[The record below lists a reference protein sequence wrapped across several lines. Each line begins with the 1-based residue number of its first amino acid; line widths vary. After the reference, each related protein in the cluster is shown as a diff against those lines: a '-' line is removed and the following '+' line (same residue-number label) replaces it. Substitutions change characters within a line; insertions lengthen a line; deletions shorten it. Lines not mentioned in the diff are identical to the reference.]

1 MILNVLSYHAIQLTY
16 QRNMLNNYRIGK
28 NNHFVLFLLI
38 ISIFGMQNMAL
49 AQEAYILKGKV
60 VDGRTG
66 EEILGATVSITGT
79 TLGTVSDLNGE
90 YMLSINRAPGQ
101 ISLVVRAIGY
111 STRNLE
117 LTLGNQSEIVTD
129 FYLNPDLMNLDEV
142 IITGT
147 SAGTSRRQLGNAVA
161 TVGQRELEETGA
173 IAVDQ
178 ALSGKIAGA
187 LVQQNSGDPAGGIS
201 VRLRGASTITGSSD
215 PLYIVDGVLVNNS
228 SIELVDL
235 GGTTQNRLVD
245 INPADIERIEVLK
258 GAAAA
263 AIYGSRASNGVVQIF
278 TKRGKSGKPQFNFST
293 AFRSNELRRK
303 IPFNQVPLDWTVP
316 GDRNNFE
323 TFPVERYDLQD
334 FIFRTAYGTENNLS
348 VSGGSDKTKYFGSIG
363 YLNNG
368 GIIENTNFERF
379 GARLNV
385 DQVVSDWLKFS
396 FGVNYSRSQS
406 ADMPNGGINAVDGAL
421 TGFVFSNNRV
431 NPRPDASGVY
441 PATSLLVPRSN
452 PLEAVN
458 RFNYGQTTN
467 RAITNLTI
475 NANPTEKLNIT
486 YILGFDYY
494 NQSAFGFI
502 PVGNTSSNA
511 LGWATRGDANVYQFN
526 NDLNLS
532 YETDLS
538 SIIKST
544 TVVGGTWQRDGFTRI
559 GLTSDRLAPTVST
572 AIGGTIIGA
581 IDSRSDVSYW
591 GGFVQQTFGIK
602 EKLFVTGALRLDGAS
617 VFGPEE
623 RTQLY
628 GKASGSYIISQE
640 EFFKRTFG
648 NNISNLKLRA
658 SWGQAGNLT
667 AIGAFD
673 RFLNYN
679 PFALGGVSG
688 VVSSTLLGN
697 ENLAPEIMEE
707 FEYGFDASFWNDR
720 VGLEFSVFNQQISD
734 LLLQREV
741 ASSTGFTTRFENVG
755 RMQNKGIELLLR
767 INPIRTKDF
776 NWDITTTY
784 TRIRNE
790 VLEVVGEQV
799 VLPGS
804 FSTSVVRAGEPI
816 GVFFQGFYAR
826 DANGNIALD
835 ANGFPF
841 RGVTE
846 EGRNVKVI
854 GDPNPDWF
862 GSVINDF
869 SYKNFSFRMQW
880 DAVIGFDVFNWN
892 RRLLDNALFG
902 GGVNAG
908 RELLGEIPK
917 GTGGVQAGI
926 FEEFVEDGSFVK
938 LRELAIGYNY
948 KPKGNAIQNVRFS
961 LVGRN
966 ILSIDNYTGWDPEI
980 NTPGQSNGVRGFD
993 FGGVPIPRTIQLG
1006 VNLTF

>member
-1 MILNVLSYHAIQLTY
+1 MNRHLLAVILLFFVGLPYSAIGQ
-16 QRNMLNNYRIGK
+16 Q
-28 NNHFVLFLLI
+28 
-38 ISIFGMQNMAL
+38 
-49 AQEAYILKGKV
+49 AYNLKGKIT
-60 VDGRTG
+60 DSRTG
-66 EEILGATVSITGT
+66 EEIIGATVAITGT
-79 TLGTVSDLNGE
+79 TVGAVSDLDGN
-90 YMLSINRAPGQ
+90 YSLIVNLDPGQ
-101 ISLVVRAIGY
+101 VRLVVRAIGY
-111 STRNLE
+111 ASKNME
-117 LTLGNQSEIVTD
+117 INLGNQTEISQD
-129 FYLNPDLMNLDEV
+129 FALNPDLMNLDEV

-147 SAGTSRRQLGNAVA
+147 SAGTSRRQLGNAIA

-178 ALSGKIAGA
+178 LLSGKIAGA

-201 VRLRGASTITGSSD
+201 VRLRGSSTITGSSD
-215 PLYIVDGVLVNNS
+215 PLYIIDGVLVNNNS
-228 SIELVDL
+228 NQLVDI
-235 GGTTQNRLVD
+235 GGTAQNRLVD

-278 TKRGKSGKPQFNFST
+278 TKRGQTGKPKFSLST
-293 AFRSNELRRK
+293 AVRTNELRRK
-303 IPFNQVPLDWTVP
+303 IPFNTAPVDWVNA
-316 GDRNNFE
+316 GNRNNFE
-323 TFPVERYDLQD
+323 TFPVERFDFQDL
-334 FIFRTAYGTENNLS
+334 IFRTAVGTENNLS
-348 VSGGSDKTKYFGSIG
+348 VSGGSDKTKYFGSVG

-368 GIIENTNFERF
+368 GIIQNTNFERF
-379 GARLNV
+379 GARINL
-385 DQVVSDWLKFS
+385 DQTVSDWLKFS
-396 FGVNYSRSQS
+396 FGINYTRSQS

-441 PATSLLVPRSN
+441 PATSLLVPRTN

-458 RFNYGQTTN
+458 RFDYGQTTN
-467 RAITNLTI
+467 RTITNLTV
-475 NANPTEKLNIT
+475 NANPTDKLNIT
-486 YILGFDYY
+486 YILGFDTY

-511 LGWATRGDANVYQFN
+511 LGWSTRGDANVYQFN
-526 NDLNLS
+526 NDLNIT
-532 YETDLS
+532 YETELS
-538 SIIKST
+538 PSIRSTSII
-544 TVVGGTWQRDGFTRI
+544 GGTWQKDGFQRI
-559 GLTSDRLAPTVST
+559 GITSDRLAPTVRT
-572 AIGGTIIGA
+572 AVGGTIISA
-581 IDSRSDVSYW
+581 VDSRSDVSYW
-591 GGFVQQTFGIK
+591 GGFAQQTFGIK
-602 EKLFVTGALRLDGAS
+602 DKLFVTGALRLDGAS

-623 RTQLY
+623 KTQLF
-628 GKASGSYIISQE
+628 GKASGSYVISQE
-640 EFFKRTFG
+640 EFFKNTFG
-648 NNISNLKLRA
+648 NSISNFKLRT

-679 PFALGGVSG
+679 PFAIGGVSA

-697 ENLAPEIMEE
+697 ESLAPEIMEE
-707 FEYGFDASFWNDR
+707 FEYGFDASFLNDR
-720 VGLEFSVFNQQISD
+720 IGLEFSVFDQQISN

-755 RMQNKGIELLLR
+755 RMQNRGIELLLR
-767 INPIRTKDF
+767 FNPVRTKDF

-790 VLEVVGEQV
+790 VLEVVGEQII
-799 VLPGS
+799 LPGS
-804 FSTSVVRAGEPI
+804 FGTSVVRAGEPI

-826 DANGNIALD
+826 DADGNIALNAD
-835 ANGFPF
+835 GFPF

-862 GSVINDF
+862 GSIINDI

-880 DAVIGFDVFNWN
+880 DAVMGFDVFNWN

-948 KPKGNAIQNVRFS
+948 KPRGNAIENVRFS
-961 LVGRN
+961 LIGRN
-966 ILSIDNYTGWDPEI
+966 ILSIDNYSGWDPEI
-980 NTPGQSNGVRGFD
+980 NTPGQSNAVRGFD

-1006 VNLTF
+1006 VTLTF

>member
-1 MILNVLSYHAIQLTY
+1 MSNYYKVQMGLKRLLLLLTISW
-16 QRNMLNNYRIGK
+16 IGW
-28 NNHFVLFLLI
+28 
-38 ISIFGMQNMAL
+38 SSAAFGQQPYN
-49 AQEAYILKGKV
+49 LKGKIT
-60 VDGRTG
+60 DSRTG
-66 EEILGATVSITGT
+66 EEIFGATVSISGT
-79 TLGTVSDLNGE
+79 TIGTVSDLDGN
-90 YMLSINRAPGQ
+90 YVLFVNQNPGL
-101 ISLVVRAIGY
+101 IKLLVRSVGY
-111 STRNLE
+111 SSRTLDV
-117 LTLGNQSEIVTD
+117 TLGNQTEITNNIA
-129 FYLNPDLMNLDEV
+129 LNPDLMNLDEV
-142 IITGT
+142 IVTGT
-147 SAGTSRRQLGNAVA
+147 SVGTSRRQLGNAVA
-161 TVGQRELEETGA
+161 TVGQRQLEETGA

-201 VRLRGASTITGSSD
+201 VRLRGSSTITGSSD
-215 PLYIVDGVLVNNS
+215 PLYIVDGVLINNNS
-228 SIELVDL
+228 NQLVDI
-235 GGTTQNRLVD
+235 GGTAQNRLVD

-278 TKRGKSGKPQFNFST
+278 TKRGQSGKPKFTFST
-293 AFRSNELRRK
+293 AFRSNELRKK
-303 IPFNQVPLDWTVP
+303 IPFNTVPLDWTVP
-316 GDRNNFE
+316 GNRNNFE
-323 TFPVERYDLQD
+323 TFPVERYDYQD
-334 FIFRTAYGTENNLS
+334 LIFRTAYGTENNLS
-348 VSGGSDKTKYFGSIG
+348 VSGGSDKTKYFASVG

-368 GIIENTNFERF
+368 GIIQNTNFERL

-385 DQVVSDWLKFS
+385 DQTVSDWLKFS

-421 TGFVFSNNRV
+421 TGFVFSNNRI
-431 NPRPDASGVY
+431 NPRPNASGVY

-458 RFNYGQTTN
+458 RFDYGQTTN

-486 YILGFDYY
+486 YVLGFDYY
-494 NQSAFGFI
+494 NQSAYGFI

-526 NDLNLS
+526 NDLNFT

-538 SIIKST
+538 PSIKST
-544 TVVGGTWQRDGFTRI
+544 TVVGGTWQKDGFTRI
-559 GLTSDRLAPTVST
+559 GITSDRLAPTVRT
-572 AIGGTIIGA
+572 AVGGTIIGA

-591 GGFVQQTFGIK
+591 GAFAQQTFGIK
-602 EKLFVTGALRLDGAS
+602 ERLFLTGALRMDGAS

-628 GKASGSYIISQE
+628 GKASGSYVISNE

-648 NNISNLKLRA
+648 NSISNLKLRT

-679 PFALGGVSG
+679 PFALNGVSG

-697 ENLAPEIMEE
+697 NNLAPEVMEE
-707 FEYGFDASFWNDR
+707 FEYGFDASFLNDR
-720 VGLEFSVFNQQISD
+720 IGLEFSVFNQQISD

-741 ASSTGFTTRFENVG
+741 ASSTGFSTRFENVG
-755 RMQNKGIELLLR
+755 KMQNKGIELLLR

-790 VLEVVGEQV
+790 VLQVVGEQV
-799 VLPGS
+799 TLPGS
-804 FSTSVVRAGEPI
+804 FGTSVVKAGYPI
-816 GVFFQGFYAR
+816 GVFYQGFYAR

-841 RGVTE
+841 RGVTP

-869 SYKNFSFRMQW
+869 TYKNFSFRMQW

-917 GTGGVQAGI
+917 GTGGVKAGI

-938 LRELAIGYNY
+938 LRELAIGYNF
-948 KPKGNAIQNVRFS
+948 KPRGNAIQNVRVN
-961 LVGRN
+961 LIGRN